1 MRTSMAASIITKKRI
16 AKAFKQLLEEMEFD
30 KISIVDIMELAQIR
44 RQTFYNHFLDKY
56 QLLDWIFENDL
67 KERVADNLD
76 FISGR
81 QLLKE
86 LFFYFEEE
94 CDFYVKLFDIKGQ
107 NDFFSYFI
115 NYCRIVIEKIM
126 AEYSQESQFFHQEAF
141 AAFHIDY
148 HAHALAEIVKT
159 YVNHRTVM
167 PNPDYLIIEITGRK
181 I

>member
-1 MRTSMAASIITKKRI
+1 MAASIITKKRI

-67 KERVADNLD
+67 KEQVADNLD

-94 CDFYVKLFDIKGQ
+94 RDFYVKLFDIKGQ

-126 AEYSQESQFFHQEAF
+126 AEYSLETPVPSPSTFID
-141 AAFHIDY
+141 FHIDY
-148 HAHALAEIVKT
+148 HAHALAEIVKA
-159 YVNHRTVM
+159 YVNHQTVM

-181 I
+181 M

>member
-1 MRTSMAASIITKKRI
+1 MAASIITKKRI

-148 HAHALAEIVKT
+148 PAHALAEIVKT

>member
-1 MRTSMAASIITKKRI
+1 MAASIITKKRI

-115 NYCRIVIEKIM
+115 N
-126 AEYSQESQFFHQEAF
+126 
-141 AAFHIDY
+141 
-148 HAHALAEIVKT
+148 
-159 YVNHRTVM
+159 
-167 PNPDYLIIEITGRK
+167 
-181 I
+181 

>member
-1 MRTSMAASIITKKRI
+1 MAASIITKKRI

-126 AEYSQESQFFHQEAF
+126 AEYSLDRQVPHHEAF
-141 AAFHIDY
+141 DRCGCIF
-148 HAHALAEIVKT
+148 
-159 YVNHRTVM
+159 
-167 PNPDYLIIEITGRK
+167 
-181 I
+181 

>member
-1 MRTSMAASIITKKRI
+1 MAASIITKKRI

-94 CDFYVKLFDIKGQ
+94 CAFYVKLFDIKGQ

-126 AEYSQESQFFHQEAF
+126 AEYSLETQVSHQAAF
-141 AAFHIDY
+141 VAFHIDY
-148 HAHALAEIVKT
+148 HAHALAEIVKA
-159 YVNHRTVM
+159 YVHHRTVM

-181 I
+181 M